1 MKTEPYLVKVFG
13 CRLQSTISSILSSK
27 VEMFW
32 IYSIQQVSSL
42 HSFNLQNSLYSTTST
57 SKSKNLPTCPHGRV
71 GPLFPVLI
79 PPPTPLLSH
88 TLTCVGSPITWAW
101 WEERAGRV
109 RRCEWLLIAQPIPPL
124 VKQLTGEHWCPDQS
138 LFAFLPFSF
147 IIGFVSTSHQ
157 PLLIRCCLFLYDVVM
172 PVGNPH
178 ASLLRRPWKWGKSAK
193 RAGAGV
199 VGWQRGYST
208 NNKW

>member
-1 MKTEPYLVKVFG
+1 MGLVGLGCFGQSLLIPSPSRRMTLCKCFRSFNNMKTEPYLVKVFG

-88 TLTCVGSPITWAW
+88 TLTCVGSPITWSW

-109 RRCEWLLIAQPIPPL
+109 RRCE
-124 VKQLTGEHWCPDQS
+124 
-138 LFAFLPFSF
+138 
-147 IIGFVSTSHQ
+147 
-157 PLLIRCCLFLYDVVM
+157 
-172 PVGNPH
+172 
-178 ASLLRRPWKWGKSAK
+178 
-193 RAGAGV
+193 
-199 VGWQRGYST
+199 
-208 NNKW
+208 